1 MARRTRMAGVIRLAD
16 RYELR
21 HVVGRGGM
29 GRVWAAR
36 DVHSGRD
43 VAVKTAE
50 APAEDTAGLRREAAL
65 AASVDHPGVVDV
77 HDAGHDGATAY
88 LVMDLLEG
96 PDLAAVLDD
105 GPVAPAEA
113 MRIAHGVADAL
124 AAVHGAG
131 VVHADVKP
139 ANVVLTDDAVVLVD
153 FGLAAASQD
162 DGAGPV
168 TFGTAPYMAPEQ
180 VASAPATTASDVYA
194 LGCLLTA
201 TLAGRPPFTA
211 DTPTEVLHHHVR
223 ATAPRLRELLPGVPA
238 CLDELVATM
247 LDKDPAGRCT
257 AAEARDVLAGLREDV
272 PLPPRPLRP
281 VGDLTARLDPD
292 ATRPILEVLDLP
304 AAA

>member
-1 MARRTRMAGVIRLAD
+1 
-16 RYELR
+16 YELR

-50 APAEDTAGLRREAAL
+50 DTAGLRREAAL
-65 AASVDHPGVVDV
+65 AASVDHPGAVDV
-77 HDAGHDGATAY
+77 HNAGHDGGTACVV
-88 LVMDLLEG
+88 LDLPEG

-131 VVHADVKP
+131 VAHADVKP

-162 DGAGPV
+162 DGAGP
-168 TFGTAPYMAPEQ
+168 
-180 VASAPATTASDVYA
+180 
-194 LGCLLTA
+194 
-201 TLAGRPPFTA
+201 
-211 DTPTEVLHHHVR
+211 
-223 ATAPRLRELLPGVPA
+223 
-238 CLDELVATM
+238 
-247 LDKDPAGRCT
+247 
-257 AAEARDVLAGLREDV
+257 
-272 PLPPRPLRP
+272 
-281 VGDLTARLDPD
+281 
-292 ATRPILEVLDLP
+292 
-304 AAA
+304 